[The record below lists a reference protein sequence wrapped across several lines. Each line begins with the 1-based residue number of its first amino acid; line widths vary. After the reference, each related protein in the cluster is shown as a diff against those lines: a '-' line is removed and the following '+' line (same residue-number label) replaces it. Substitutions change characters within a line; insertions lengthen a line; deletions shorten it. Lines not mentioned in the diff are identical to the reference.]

1 MFRFENPIYLY
12 LLVLIP
18 ILALIRFYVIS
29 KRRKKLKKFGDPELL
44 KALMPDVSRFRPE
57 VKFWLLMA
65 ALALLIV
72 MLARPQMGT
81 KISRE
86 KRNGIEAMI
95 AVDIS
100 NSMKAEDVVP
110 SRLDKSKML
119 IERMVDNFTNDKVGL
134 VVFAGDA
141 FIQLPITSDYVSAKM
156 FLQNTD
162 PSLIATQGTNIAEAI
177 NISMN
182 SFTQQEKIG
191 RAIIVITDGEDHEG
205 GAVEAA
211 QAALKKG
218 MRVFVLGVGSTKG
231 SPIPDGEGGY
241 MKDNSGQEV
250 MSALNEQMCK
260 DLAKAGGGAYIHVD
274 NTNAAQEQLNDELT
288 KLQKGELS
296 SVVYSEY
303 DEQFQAFGILVLL
316 LLIIPEISKSVSG
329 IVKEL
334 PSQIETL
341 TTQLQNK
348 TLFDNSSPLGEFAN
362 NKILE
367 ALNGVVS
374 WLTKDLFKQWTTFL
388 DYFKSVAGVI
398 YNLVIGLILSM
409 YITIDRE
416 KLQNQIKKLTY
427 SILPTKRALN
437 VRIMFNRAN
446 KKLSTAI
453 RGKIVDSL
461 IIGMIHFILLSFA
474 NLLPWFNYPYPV
486 LLATIV
492 GITNVVPFFGPIVGG
507 VITGVL
513 VLFENP
519 SMTIPYVIMVVILQ
533 QFDGNFLDPHIVGGS
548 IGLRPLWSISA
559 CLLGNA
565 IIGVPGFVLGPPLV
579 SFVYELV
586 REACDQRLREK
597 HLEKQFGLP
606 SQEELA
612 EQQSPPRQVQP
623 ETKRLGNFVQSNAE
637 KFSDFIQKM
646 KKDK

>member
-1 MFRFENPIYLY
+1 MEEQKATNEPQTQFVLREESWQSRAQKALWTFLTIAAAIIFYHLLQYLGTISEFVQKVLHGMSPLFCGLVFAY
-12 LLVLIP
+12 LLAP
-18 ILALIRFYVIS
+18 IAGFYERNITEIVARFHASHNEKPTEKTPARIRGVTGI
-29 KRRKKLKKFGDPELL
+29 LTLL
-44 KALMPDVSRFRPE
+44 T
-57 VKFWLLMA
+57 
-65 ALALLIV
+65 ALLF
-72 MLARPQMGT
+72 
-81 KISRE
+81 
-86 KRNGIEAMI
+86 I
-95 AVDIS
+95 A
-100 NSMKAEDVVP
+100 
-110 SRLDKSKML
+110 L
-119 IERMVDNFTNDKVGL
+119 
-134 VVFAGDA
+134 
-141 FIQLPITSDYVSAKM
+141 
-156 FLQNTD
+156 
-162 PSLIATQGTNIAEAI
+162 
-177 NISMN
+177 
-182 SFTQQEKIG
+182 
-191 RAIIVITDGEDHEG
+191 
-205 GAVEAA
+205 
-211 QAALKKG
+211 
-218 MRVFVLGVGSTKG
+218 
-231 SPIPDGEGGY
+231 
-241 MKDNSGQEV
+241 
-250 MSALNEQMCK
+250 
-260 DLAKAGGGAYIHVD
+260 
-274 NTNAAQEQLNDELT
+274 
-288 KLQKGELS
+288 
-296 SVVYSEY
+296 
-303 DEQFQAFGILVLL
+303 LL

-597 HLEKQFGLP
+597 HLEKKFGLP

-612 EQQSPPRQVQP
+612 EQQNPPRQVQP
-623 ETKRLGNFVQSNAE
+623 ETKRLGDFVQSSAE